1 MASIRTNLQA
11 GLISRQLSNINRRF
25 TTNLERLSTG
35 LRLNRPDDSPGQY
48 GVVINQNLQIQSL
61 NQGVL
66 NAQNAAGM
74 LQTAEEG
81 INTLIDVLNRAHDL
95 AVTAADATLTQA
107 QRQQAQDEVERLL
120 TASDGTAEIQQLLDN
135 VNYNGVKLLADSEKS
150 AAIQASAIGVVG
162 GGREATVSGGDKVE
176 LITIAGGSNSASF
189 FQATHASGGL
199 ASAASNFDA
208 ITNASNADLFS
219 TNGIG
224 VNNYK
229 SAMVMQLSNV
239 ADTINKGDV
248 LELSITNAS
257 GTTSDQVIV
266 ADMTEDARGV
276 TGADDVT
283 VFNADGHTVALDM
296 YTLLTATG
304 ITAATDTF
312 SIKRIPQTLIL
323 DSTGATSTSASS
335 RDFNPGTIATT
346 NNTDSEFREVL
357 HIGVALKASSDSG
370 AAALS
375 RVTVSFA
382 DTDPLAAA
390 QKIQTAIEEQL
401 GGEYR
406 KGGSL
411 HIDVTAVADV
421 YKIQDSDI
429 TGGGDTTN
437 SLQIASKAEITQ
449 DLWTSTKNV
458 IGTGAYNS
466 FNGAT
471 YMDQIGREYIDASKV
486 FFKFST
492 TTTAGVNQT
501 PELRVMSDS
510 LAGYTDSTYP
520 DRLFGNSLSI
530 STGEHGN
537 DKFMLTIDG
546 EEVEVD
552 LDGDSASSTNE
563 RISALVSAAEAK
575 TIEVANTSSAAR
587 QSVYRIG
594 LTDNNTT
601 AGAVWTASTNNVNFR
616 TTSATAG
623 SQYATGT
630 DYSIGDATSR
640 NYTGGYYSQDNL
652 RTMLTNAINSAT
664 NSAKDA
670 SVSYDH
676 STRTFTVTTGSR
688 SNLSALEIG
697 KSVASNITLD
707 NNAKATSIV
716 DSTPGTSGFVGA
728 LGLSEGASSTGSGSF
743 FEFRLG
749 GDGDTFSINFGT
761 FGVTNMGADQVDISN
776 ITLSTQSGA
785 ASAISI
791 IENALDSI
799 STTQTRIGAGIN
811 HMQRRVNVMESHR
824 EALRGAKARIE
835 EIDFTVETR
844 NLASL
849 QILLQS
855 STAALAQAN
864 IIPQTLLQLL
874 A

>member
-107 QRQQAQDEVERLL
+107 QRQQAQDEVESLL
-120 TASDGTAEIQQLLDN
+120 TASDGSAEIQQLLDN

-150 AAIQASAIGVVG
+150 AAIQNAAIGVVG
-162 GGREATVSGGDKVE
+162 GSREATAAGGDKVD
-176 LITIAGGSNSASF
+176 LLTLTG
-189 FQATHASGGL
+189 
-199 ASAASNFDA
+199 ASATQFFETTAASTALGGNNFDA
-208 ITNASNADLFS
+208 ITATDLTS
-219 TNGIG
+219 VGLATS
-224 VNNYK
+224 K
-229 SAMVMQLSNV
+229 SGLVINMSNV
-239 ADTINKGDV
+239 ADTVNKGDI
-248 LELSITNAS
+248 LELSVTNSS

-266 ADMTEDARGV
+266 ARVDQDAGNK
-276 TGADDVT
+276 GGLDNVT
-283 VFNADGHTVALDM
+283 VFNADGHTVALDL
-296 YTLLTATG
+296 YDLLNTTG
-304 ITAATDTF
+304 ISSATDTF

-323 DSTGATSTSASS
+323 DSTGATATSGSS
-335 RDFNPGTIATT
+335 RNFNPGTIATT

-357 HIGVALKASSDSG
+357 HIGVALKASNDAG

-390 QKIQTAIEEQL
+390 RKIQAAIEDQL

-421 YKIQDSDI
+421 YKIQDPDI
-429 TGGGDTTN
+429 TGGGDTNN
-437 SLQIASKAEITQ
+437 SLLVASKAELTE

-466 FNGAT
+466 FNGTT
-471 YMDQIGREYIDASKV
+471 YMDQVGREYADASKV

-501 PELRVMSDS
+501 PELRVMSDT

-530 STGEHGN
+530 ATGEHGN

-552 LDGDSASSTNE
+552 LDGDSSSSTNT
-563 RISALVSAAEAK
+563 RVQTLVTAAEAK
-575 TIEVANTSSAAR
+575 TIGQANTTAAANM
-587 QSVYRIG
+587 SVTAIG
-594 LTDNNTT
+594 IADNNTT
-601 AGAVWTASTNNVNFR
+601 AGVTY
-616 TTSATAG
+616 TAG
-623 SQYATGT
+623 SVNTNFKITNDVDAGLDYA
-630 DYSIGDATSR
+630 IGNSTSR

-652 RTMLTNAINSAT
+652 RTMLTNAINTAT
-664 NSAKDA
+664 TSAKDA

-676 STRTFTVTTGSR
+676 ATRTFTVTTGSR
-688 SNLSALEIG
+688 SNLSSLNIG
-697 KSVASNITLD
+697 KSIATNITLD
-707 NNAKATSIV
+707 NSSKATNIV

-749 GDGDTFSINFGT
+749 GDGDTYSINFGT

-785 ASAISI
+785 ASAISV
-791 IENALDSI
+791 IEQALDSI
-799 STTQTRIGAGIN
+799 STTQTKIGAGIN

>member
-107 QRQQAQDEVERLL
+107 QRQQAQDEVESLL
-120 TASDGTAEIQQLLDN
+120 TASDGSAEIQQLLDN

-150 AAIQASAIGVVG
+150 AAIQNAAIGVVG
-162 GGREATVSGGDKVE
+162 GTREATAAGGDKVD
-176 LITIAGGSNSASF
+176 LLTLTG
-189 FQATHASGGL
+189 
-199 ASAASNFDA
+199 ASATQFFETTAASTALGGNNFDA
-208 ITNASNADLFS
+208 ITATDLTS
-219 TNGIG
+219 VGLATS
-224 VNNYK
+224 K
-229 SAMVMQLSNV
+229 SGLVINMSNV
-239 ADTINKGDV
+239 ADTVNKGDI
-248 LELSITNAS
+248 LELSVTNSS

-266 ADMTEDARGV
+266 ARVDQDAGNK
-276 TGADDVT
+276 GGLDNVT
-283 VFNADGHTVALDM
+283 VFNADGHTVALDL
-296 YTLLTATG
+296 YDLLNTTG
-304 ITAATDTF
+304 ISSATDTF

-323 DSTGATSTSASS
+323 DSTGATSTSGSS
-335 RDFNPGTIATT
+335 RNFNPGTIATT

-357 HIGVALKASSDSG
+357 HIGVALKASNDAG

-390 QKIQTAIEEQL
+390 RKIQAAIEDQL

-421 YKIQDSDI
+421 YKIQDPDI
-429 TGGGDTTN
+429 TGGGDTNN
-437 SLQIASKAEITQ
+437 SLLVASKAELTE

-466 FNGAT
+466 FNGTT
-471 YMDQIGREYIDASKV
+471 YMDQVGREYADASKV

-501 PELRVMSDS
+501 PELRVMSDT

-552 LDGDSASSTNE
+552 LDGDSSSSTNT
-563 RISALVSAAEAK
+563 RVQTLVTAAEAK
-575 TIEVANTSSAAR
+575 TIGQANTTAAANM
-587 QSVYRIG
+587 SVTAIG
-594 LTDNNTT
+594 IADNNTT
-601 AGAVWTASTNNVNFR
+601 AGVTY
-616 TTSATAG
+616 TAG
-623 SQYATGT
+623 SVNTNFKITNDVDAGLDYA
-630 DYSIGDATSR
+630 IGNSTSR

-652 RTMLTNAINSAT
+652 RTMLTNAINTAT
-664 NSAKDA
+664 TSAKDA

-676 STRTFTVTTGSR
+676 ATRTFTVTTGSR
-688 SNLSALEIG
+688 SNLSSLNIG
-697 KSVASNITLD
+697 KSIATNITLD
-707 NNAKATSIV
+707 NSSKATNIV

-749 GDGDTFSINFGT
+749 GDGDTYSINFGT

-785 ASAISI
+785 ASAISV
-791 IENALDSI
+791 IEQALDSI
-799 STTQTRIGAGIN
+799 STTQTKIGAGIN

>member
-107 QRQQAQDEVERLL
+107 QRAQAQDEVERLL
-120 TASDGTAEIQQLLDN
+120 TATDGTAEIQQLLDN

-150 AAIQASAIGVVG
+150 AAIQAAGIGAVG
-162 GGREATVSGGDKVE
+162 GAREAT
-176 LITIAGGSNSASF
+176 TMGGSKTDVQSAMDGNASSLNF
-189 FQATHASGGL
+189 ATTGAALASGSG
-199 ASAASNFDA
+199 NFDT
-208 ITNASNADLFS
+208 ITAAWGASSDLDDIGLT
-219 TNGIG
+219 TN
-224 VNNYK
+224 K
-229 SAMVMQLSNV
+229 SGMVINMSEM
-239 ADTINKGDV
+239 AATIHKGDV
-248 LELSITNAS
+248 LELTVTSAS

-266 ADMTEDARGV
+266 AGVVEDAAGT
-276 TGADDVT
+276 TGRDDVT
-283 VFNADGHTVALDM
+283 VFNADGHTVALDLHD
-296 YTLLTATG
+296 LLTSTG
-304 ITAATDTF
+304 ITASTDTF
-312 SIKRIPQTLIL
+312 SIKRVAQTLVL
-323 DSTGATSTSASS
+323 DSTGATSTSSSS

-346 NNTDSEFREVL
+346 SNNNSEFREVM

-375 RVTVSFA
+375 RVNVSFA
-382 DTDPLAAA
+382 ETDPLKAA
-390 QKIQTAIEEQL
+390 QKIQAAIEDQL

-406 KGGSL
+406 VGGSL
-411 HIDVTAVADV
+411 HVDVTAVADV
-421 YKIQDSDI
+421 YKLESINA
-429 TGGGDTTN
+429 TAGGDAAT
-437 SLQIASKAEITQ
+437 SIQIASKAEITQ

-458 IGTGAYNS
+458 IGNGSYVS
-466 FNGAT
+466 FNGTT
-471 YMDQIGREYIDASKV
+471 YMDQVGREYVDISKV
-486 FFKFST
+486 YFKFST

-501 PELRVMSDS
+501 PELRVMSDE

-530 STGEHGN
+530 ATGEHGN

-552 LDGDSASSTNE
+552 LDGDFASSTNS
-563 RISALVSAAEAK
+563 RIDALVSAAEAK
-575 TIEVANTSSAAR
+575 TIGATGTAAAAN
-587 QSVYRIG
+587 QSVFRIG
-594 LTDNNTT
+594 LGDANTT
-601 AGAVWTASTNNVNFR
+601 GGVSTG
-616 TTSATAG
+616 SATYVTSGTAKVG
-623 SQYATGT
+623 ANYA
-630 DYSIGDATSR
+630 IGNVDSR

-652 RTMLTNAINSAT
+652 RTMLTDAINKAT
-664 NSAKDA
+664 TSAKDA
-670 SVSYDH
+670 SVNYDH
-676 STRTFTVTTGSR
+676 STRTFTITTGSR
-688 SNLSALEIG
+688 SNLSSLKIG
-697 KSVASNITLD
+697 KSIATNIKLD
-707 NNAKATSIV
+707 NSASATNIV
-716 DSTPGTSGFVGA
+716 DSTPGTAGFVGA
-728 LGLSEGASSTGSGSF
+728 LGLSEGANSTGSGSF

-749 GDGDTFSINFGT
+749 GDGDTYSINFGT
-761 FGVTNMGADQVDISN
+761 FGITNMGADQIDISN

-785 ASAISI
+785 ASAISV
-791 IENALDSI
+791 IETALDSI

>member
-120 TASDGTAEIQQLLDN
+120 TASDGSAEIQQLLDN

-150 AAIQASAIGVVG
+150 AAIQAAAIGVVG
-162 GGREATVSGGDKVE
+162 GEREATLSGGDKVD
-176 LITIAGGSNSASF
+176 LITTVGTNTNSSF
-189 FQATHASGGL
+189 FATVSHVSGVL
-199 ASAASNFDA
+199 STQASNFDA
-208 ITNASNADLFS
+208 ISASDLQS
-219 TNGIG
+219 VGLHTS
-224 VNNYK
+224 K
-229 SAMVMQLSNV
+229 SGMVMQLSNV
-239 ADTINKGDV
+239 AQTINKGDV
-248 LELSITNAS
+248 LELSITNSS

-266 ADMTEDARGV
+266 SSVIEDATGN

-283 VFNADGHTVALDM
+283 VFNADGHTVALDL
-296 YTLLTATG
+296 YDLLVSTG
-304 ITAATDTF
+304 ITSATDTF

-323 DSTGATSTSASS
+323 DSTGATATSASS

-346 NNTDSEFREVL
+346 NNNSSEFREVL
-357 HIGVALKASSDSG
+357 HIGVALKASSDAGS
-370 AAALS
+370 AALN
-375 RVTVSFA
+375 RVSVSFA
-382 DTDPLAAA
+382 DTDPLSAA
-390 QKIQTAIEEQL
+390 QKIETAIEEQL

-406 KGGSL
+406 DGGSL

-429 TGGGDTTN
+429 TSGADTAN
-437 SLQIASKAEITQ
+437 RILVGSKAEITQ

-458 IGTGAYNS
+458 IGSGSYTS
-466 FNGAT
+466 FAGAT
-471 YMDQIGREYIDASKV
+471 YMDQVGREFIDTSKI

-501 PELRVMSDS
+501 PELRVMSDE

-530 STGEHGN
+530 ATGEHGN

-552 LDGDSASSTNE
+552 LDGDFASSTNS
-563 RISALVSAAEAK
+563 RIDALVTASEAK
-575 TIEVANTSSAAR
+575 TVNTSDTSSAAN
-587 QSVYRIG
+587 QTTFRIG
-594 LTDNNTT
+594 ISDANTV
-601 AGAVWTASTNNVNFR
+601 AGVAYAGGTVQTNFAVGSDIA
-616 TTSATAG
+616 AG
-623 SQYATGT
+623 S
-630 DYSIGDATSR
+630 DYSIGNATSR

-652 RTMLTNAINSAT
+652 RTMLTDAINKAT
-664 NSAKDA
+664 TSAKDA

-676 STRTFTVTTGSR
+676 STRTFTMTTGSR
-688 SNLSALEIG
+688 SNLSSLEIG
-697 KSVASNITLD
+697 KSIATNITLD
-707 NNAKATSIV
+707 NSAKATSIV
-716 DSTPGTSGFVGA
+716 DTTPGTSGFVGA
-728 LGLSEGASSTGSGSF
+728 LGLSQGASSTGSGSF

-785 ASAISI
+785 ASAISV
-791 IENALDSI
+791 IEQALDSI

>member
-107 QRQQAQDEVERLL
+107 QRQQAQDEVESLL
-120 TASDGTAEIQQLLDN
+120 TASDGSAEIQQLLDN

-150 AAIQASAIGVVG
+150 AAIQNAAIGVVG
-162 GGREATVSGGDKVE
+162 GTREATAAGGDKVD
-176 LITIAGGSNSASF
+176 LLTLTG
-189 FQATHASGGL
+189 
-199 ASAASNFDA
+199 ASATQFFETTAASTALGGNNFDA
-208 ITNASNADLFS
+208 ITATDLTS
-219 TNGIG
+219 VGLATS
-224 VNNYK
+224 K
-229 SAMVMQLSNV
+229 SGLVINMSNV
-239 ADTINKGDV
+239 ADTVNKGDI
-248 LELSITNAS
+248 LELSVTNSS

-266 ADMTEDARGV
+266 ARVDQDAGNK
-276 TGADDVT
+276 GGLDNVT
-283 VFNADGHTVALDM
+283 VFNADGHTVALDL
-296 YTLLTATG
+296 YDLLNTTG
-304 ITAATDTF
+304 ISSATDTF

-323 DSTGATSTSASS
+323 DSTGATSTSGSS
-335 RDFNPGTIATT
+335 RNFNPGTIATT

-357 HIGVALKASSDSG
+357 HIGVALKASNDAG

-390 QKIQTAIEEQL
+390 RKIQAAIEDQL

-421 YKIQDSDI
+421 YKIQDPDI
-429 TGGGDTTN
+429 TGGGDTNN
-437 SLQIASKAEITQ
+437 SLLVASKAELTE

-466 FNGAT
+466 FNGTT
-471 YMDQIGREYIDASKV
+471 YMDQVGREYADASKV

-501 PELRVMSDS
+501 PELRVMSDT

-530 STGEHGN
+530 ATGEHGN

-552 LDGDSASSTNE
+552 LDGDSSSSTNT
-563 RISALVSAAEAK
+563 RVQTLVTAAEAK
-575 TIEVANTSSAAR
+575 TIGQANTTAAANM
-587 QSVYRIG
+587 SVTAIG
-594 LTDNNTT
+594 IADNNTT
-601 AGAVWTASTNNVNFR
+601 AGVTY
-616 TTSATAG
+616 TAG
-623 SQYATGT
+623 SVNTNFKITNDVDAGLDYA
-630 DYSIGDATSR
+630 IGNSTSR

-652 RTMLTNAINSAT
+652 RTMLTNAINTAT
-664 NSAKDA
+664 TSAKDA

-676 STRTFTVTTGSR
+676 ATRTFTVTTGSR
-688 SNLSALEIG
+688 SNLSSLNIG
-697 KSVASNITLD
+697 KSIATNITLD
-707 NNAKATSIV
+707 NSSKATNIV

-749 GDGDTFSINFGT
+749 GDGDTYSINFGT

-785 ASAISI
+785 ASAISV
-791 IENALDSI
+791 IEQALDSI
-799 STTQTRIGAGIN
+799 STTQTKIGAGIN

>member
-120 TASDGTAEIQQLLDN
+120 TATDGTAEIQQLLDN

-150 AAIQASAIGVVG
+150 AAIQASSVGAVG
-162 GGREATVSGGDKVE
+162 GKRDLSTVMGGDKVD
-176 LITIAGGSNSASF
+176 LVTMDGNTSTASLFLTAATGVLGTTAGY
-189 FQATHASGGL
+189 
-199 ASAASNFDA
+199 FDA
-208 ITNASNADLFS
+208 IAAADLTS
-219 TNGIG
+219 VGLVTS
-224 VNNYK
+224 K
-229 SAMVMQLSNV
+229 SGMVMNLSNV
-239 ADTINKGDV
+239 VDTINKGDV
-248 LELSITNAS
+248 LELSITNSS

-266 ADMTEDARGV
+266 ASVTEDAAGT
-276 TGADDVT
+276 TGRDDVT
-283 VFNADGHTVALDM
+283 VFNADGHTVALDL
-296 YTLLTATG
+296 YDLLTATG
-304 ITAATDTF
+304 ISASTDTF

-323 DSTGATSTSASS
+323 DSTGATATSASS
-335 RDFNPGTIATT
+335 RNFNPGTIATT
-346 NNTDSEFREVL
+346 NNTDGEFREVM
-357 HIGVALKASSDSG
+357 HVGVALKATGDTGS
-370 AAALS
+370 AALS
-375 RVTVSFA
+375 RVTVSFSE
-382 DTDPLAAA
+382 TDPLAAA

-421 YKIQDSDI
+421 YKISGVGI

-437 SLQIASKAEITQ
+437 SILVGTKAEITQ

-466 FNGAT
+466 FNGTT
-471 YMDQIGREYIDASKV
+471 YMDQSGREYVDASKV

-492 TTTAGVNQT
+492 TTTAGVSQT
-501 PELRVMSDS
+501 PELRVMSDT
-510 LAGYTDSTYP
+510 LAGYTNSTYP
-520 DRLFGNSLSI
+520 DRLFGNSLTI
-530 STGEHGN
+530 ATGEHGN

-552 LDGDSASSTNE
+552 LDGDFSSSTNE
-563 RISALVSAAEAK
+563 RISSLVTAAEAQ
-575 TIEVANTSSAAR
+575 TIAKNNTTSALNL
-587 QSVYRIG
+587 STFRIG
-594 LTDNNTT
+594 IADANTT
-601 AGAVWTASTNNVNFR
+601 AGITAAASNFSISGAVGA
-616 TTSATAG
+616 
-623 SQYATGT
+623 GT
-630 DYSIGDATSR
+630 DYSIGNSTSR
-640 NYTGGYYSQDNL
+640 DYTGGYYSQDNL
-652 RTMLTNAINSAT
+652 RTMLTSAINTAT
-664 NSAKDA
+664 TSAKDA

-676 STRTFTVTTGSR
+676 STRTFTITTGSR
-688 SNLSALEIG
+688 SNLSSLKIG
-697 KSVASNITLD
+697 KSIASNITLGD
-707 NNAKATSIV
+707 GTTKATSLV

-728 LGLSEGASSTGSGSF
+728 LGLSEGASSMGSGSF

-749 GDGDTFSINFGT
+749 GDGDTFAINFGT
-761 FGVTNMGADQVDISN
+761 FGVTNMGHDQIDVSN

-785 ASAISI
+785 ASAISV
-791 IENALDSI
+791 IEQALDSI

>member
-107 QRQQAQDEVERLL
+107 QRQQAQDEVESLL
-120 TASDGTAEIQQLLDN
+120 TASDGSAEIQQLLDN

-150 AAIQASAIGVVG
+150 AAIQNAAIGVVG
-162 GGREATVSGGDKVE
+162 GTREATAAGGDKVD
-176 LITIAGGSNSASF
+176 LLTLTG
-189 FQATHASGGL
+189 
-199 ASAASNFDA
+199 ASATQFFETTAASTALGGNNFDA
-208 ITNASNADLFS
+208 ITATDLTS
-219 TNGIG
+219 VGLATS
-224 VNNYK
+224 K
-229 SAMVMQLSNV
+229 SGLVINMSNV
-239 ADTINKGDV
+239 ADTVNKGDI
-248 LELSITNAS
+248 LELSVTNSS

-266 ADMTEDARGV
+266 ARVDQDAGLK
-276 TGADDVT
+276 TGLDNVT
-283 VFNADGHTVALDM
+283 VFNADGHTVALDL
-296 YTLLTATG
+296 YDLLNTTG
-304 ITAATDTF
+304 ISSATDTF

-323 DSTGATSTSASS
+323 DSTGATATSGSS
-335 RDFNPGTIATT
+335 RNFNPGTIATT

-357 HIGVALKASSDSG
+357 HIGVALKASNDAG

-390 QKIQTAIEEQL
+390 RKIQAAIEDQL

-421 YKIQDSDI
+421 YKIQDPDI
-429 TGGGDTTN
+429 TGGGDTNN
-437 SLQIASKAEITQ
+437 SLLVASKAELTE

-466 FNGAT
+466 FNGTT
-471 YMDQIGREYIDASKV
+471 YMDRVGREYADASKV

-501 PELRVMSDS
+501 PELRVMSDT

-530 STGEHGN
+530 ATGEHGN

-552 LDGDSASSTNE
+552 LDGDSSSSTNT
-563 RISALVSAAEAK
+563 RVQTLVTAAEAK
-575 TIEVANTSSAAR
+575 TIGQANTTAAANM
-587 QSVYRIG
+587 SVTAIG
-594 LTDNNTT
+594 IADNNTT
-601 AGAVWTASTNNVNFR
+601 AGVTY
-616 TTSATAG
+616 TAG
-623 SQYATGT
+623 SVNTNFKITNDVDAGLDYA
-630 DYSIGDATSR
+630 IGNSTSR

-652 RTMLTNAINSAT
+652 RTMLTNAINTAT
-664 NSAKDA
+664 TSAKDA

-676 STRTFTVTTGSR
+676 ATRTFTVTTGSR
-688 SNLSALEIG
+688 SNLSSLNIG
-697 KSVASNITLD
+697 KSIATNITLD
-707 NNAKATSIV
+707 NASKATNIV

-749 GDGDTFSINFGT
+749 GDGDTYSINFGT

-785 ASAISI
+785 ASAISV
-791 IENALDSI
+791 IEQALDSI
-799 STTQTRIGAGIN
+799 STTQTKIGAGIN

>member
-120 TASDGTAEIQQLLDN
+120 TATDGTAEIQQLLDN

-150 AAIQASAIGVVG
+150 AAIQASSVGAVG
-162 GGREATVSGGDKVE
+162 GKRDLSTVMGGDKVD
-176 LITIAGGSNSASF
+176 LVTMDGNTSTASLFLTAATGVLGTTAGY
-189 FQATHASGGL
+189 
-199 ASAASNFDA
+199 FDA
-208 ITNASNADLFS
+208 IAAADLTS
-219 TNGIG
+219 VGLVTS
-224 VNNYK
+224 K
-229 SAMVMQLSNV
+229 SGMVMNLSNV
-239 ADTINKGDV
+239 VDTINKGDV
-248 LELSITNAS
+248 LELSITNSS

-266 ADMTEDARGV
+266 ASVTEDAAGT
-276 TGADDVT
+276 TGRDDVT
-283 VFNADGHTVALDM
+283 VFNADGHTVALDL
-296 YTLLTATG
+296 YDLLTATG
-304 ITAATDTF
+304 ISAATDTF

-323 DSTGATSTSASS
+323 DSTGATATSASS
-335 RDFNPGTIATT
+335 RNFNPGTIATT
-346 NNTDSEFREVL
+346 NNTDGEFREVM
-357 HIGVALKASSDSG
+357 HVGVALKATGDTGS
-370 AAALS
+370 AALS
-375 RVTVSFA
+375 RVTVSFSE
-382 DTDPLAAA
+382 TDPLAAA

-421 YKIQDSDI
+421 YKISGVGI

-437 SLQIASKAEITQ
+437 STLIGSKAEITQ

-466 FNGAT
+466 FNGTT
-471 YMDQIGREYIDASKV
+471 YMDQSGREYVDASKV

-501 PELRVMSDS
+501 PELRVMSDT
-510 LAGYTDSTYP
+510 LAGYTNSTYP
-520 DRLFGNSLSI
+520 DRLFGNSLTI
-530 STGEHGN
+530 ATGEHGN

-552 LDGDSASSTNE
+552 LDADFSSSTNE
-563 RISALVSAAEAK
+563 RISSLVTAAEAQ
-575 TIEVANTSSAAR
+575 TIAKNNTTSALNL
-587 QSVYRIG
+587 STFRIG
-594 LTDNNTT
+594 IADANTT
-601 AGAVWTASTNNVNFR
+601 AGITSGASNFAVSGAV
-616 TTSATAG
+616 AA
-623 SQYATGT
+623 GT
-630 DYSIGDATSR
+630 DYSIGNSTSR
-640 NYTGGYYSQDNL
+640 DYTGGYYSQDNL
-652 RTMLTNAINSAT
+652 RTMLTDAINTAT
-664 NSAKDA
+664 KSAKDA

-676 STRTFTVTTGSR
+676 STRTFTITTGSR
-688 SNLSALEIG
+688 SNLSSLKIG
-697 KSVASNITLD
+697 KSIATNITLGD
-707 NNAKATSIV
+707 GTTKATSLI

-728 LGLSEGASSTGSGSF
+728 LGLSEGSSSTGSGSF

-749 GDGDTFSINFGT
+749 GDGDTFAINFGT
-761 FGVTNMGADQVDISN
+761 FGVTNMGHDQIDVSN

-785 ASAISI
+785 ASAISV
-791 IENALDSI
+791 IEQALDSI

>member
-120 TASDGTAEIQQLLDN
+120 TANDGSAEIQQLLDN
-135 VNYNGVKLLADSEKS
+135 VNYNGVKLLADSETS
-150 AAIQASAIGVVG
+150 AAIQGSGLGAAG
-162 GGREATVSGGDKVE
+162 GKRDTTLLGGDKVA
-176 LITIAGGSNSASF
+176 LATIDGNATSGSLFHYSD
-189 FQATHASGGL
+189 SGVFSTT
-199 ASAASNFDA
+199 AKYFDA
-208 ITNASNADLFS
+208 ITATNAPDLFS
-219 TNGIG
+219 VGLATSKSGMIINMSTIG
-224 VNNYK
+224 DN
-229 SAMVMQLSNV
+229 
-239 ADTINKGDV
+239 INKGDV
-248 LELSITNAS
+248 IELSLTGSA
-257 GTTSDQVIV
+257 GLTTSDQVIV
-266 ADMTEDARGV
+266 AGV
-276 TGADDVT
+276 QENVFSNTTIAGGFDVT
-283 VFNADGHTVALDM
+283 VVNSEGHTVALDM
-296 YTLLTATG
+296 YDLLTAGG
-304 ITAATDTF
+304 ISSATDTLT
-312 SIKRIPQTLIL
+312 INRIPQTLIL
-323 DSTGATSTSASS
+323 DSTGANATSSS
-335 RDFNPGTIATT
+335 YRNFDPGTIATT
-346 NNTDSEFREVL
+346 SNTDSEFREVM
-357 HIGVALKASSDSG
+357 HVGVALKASGDSTT
-370 AAALS
+370 ANLS

-382 DTDPLAAA
+382 EVNPLVAA
-390 QKIQTAIEEQL
+390 QKIESAIEDQL

-406 KGGSL
+406 QGGAL
-411 HIDVTAVADV
+411 HIDVTAVADI
-421 YKIQDSDI
+421 YKIQRVDGSGA
-429 TGGGDTTN
+429 TGGSGTGSTLIG
-437 SLQIASKAEITQ
+437 SQGEITQ
-449 DLWTSTKNV
+449 DLWTSTQNI
-458 IGTGAYNS
+458 IGTGQYGS
-466 FNGAT
+466 WNGTT
-471 YMDQIGREYIDASKV
+471 YMDQIGREYADASKV
-486 FFKFST
+486 FFKLST
-492 TTTAGVNQT
+492 TATAGVNLT
-501 PELRVMSDS
+501 PELRVMSDE
-510 LAGYTDSTYP
+510 LAGYTATTYP

-552 LDGDSASSTNE
+552 MDGDFSTSTNS
-563 RISALVSAAEAK
+563 RIDALVTAAEGH
-575 TIEVANTSSAAR
+575 TINT
-587 QSVYRIG
+587 
-594 LTDNNTT
+594 TNTT
-601 AGAVWTASTNNVNFR
+601 AALNQTAFRIGISDANSGVGTVDAATNFQITGDVE
-616 TTSATAG
+616 SG
-623 SQYATGT
+623 LDYA
-630 DYSIGDATSR
+630 IGNSTSR
-640 NYTGGYYSQDNL
+640 DYTGGYYSQDNL
-652 RTMLTNAINSAT
+652 RTMLTDAINKAT
-664 NSAKDA
+664 TSAKDA

-676 STRTFTVTTGSR
+676 ATRTFTMTTGSR
-688 SNLSALEIG
+688 SNLSSLQVG
-697 KSVASNITLD
+697 KSIATNITLGD
-707 NNAKATSIV
+707 GTTKATSLV
-716 DSTPGTSGFVGA
+716 DSTPGTSGFVGGI
-728 LGLSEGASSTGSGSF
+728 GLSEGVSSTGSGSF

-761 FGVTNMGADQVDISN
+761 FGVTNMGADAVDISN

-785 ASAISI
+785 ASAITV
-791 IENALDSI
+791 IEQALDSI

>member
-107 QRQQAQDEVERLL
+107 QRQQAQDEVESLL
-120 TASDGTAEIQQLLDN
+120 TASDGSAEIQQLLDN

-150 AAIQASAIGVVG
+150 AAIQNAAIGVVG
-162 GGREATVSGGDKVE
+162 GTREATAAGGDKVDLLTLTGNTASTFFE
-176 LITIAGGSNSASF
+176 TTAAATALGGN
-189 FQATHASGGL
+189 
-199 ASAASNFDA
+199 NFDA
-208 ITNASNADLFS
+208 ITATDLTS
-219 TNGIG
+219 VGLATS
-224 VNNYK
+224 K
-229 SAMVMQLSNV
+229 SGLVINMSNV
-239 ADTINKGDV
+239 ADTVNKGDI
-248 LELSITNAS
+248 LELSVTNSS

-266 ADMTEDARGV
+266 ARVDQDAGLK
-276 TGADDVT
+276 TGLDNVT
-283 VFNADGHTVALDM
+283 VFNADGHTVALDL
-296 YTLLTATG
+296 YDLLNTTG
-304 ITAATDTF
+304 ISSATDTF

-323 DSTGATSTSASS
+323 DSTGATATSGSS
-335 RDFNPGTIATT
+335 RNFNPGTIATT

-357 HIGVALKASSDSG
+357 HIGVALKASNDAG

-390 QKIQTAIEEQL
+390 RKIQAAIEDQL

-421 YKIQDSDI
+421 YKIQDPDI

-437 SLQIASKAEITQ
+437 SLLVASKAELTE

-466 FNGAT
+466 FNGTT
-471 YMDQIGREYIDASKV
+471 YMDQVGREYADASKV

-501 PELRVMSDS
+501 PELRVMSDT

-530 STGEHGN
+530 ATGEHGN

-552 LDGDSASSTNE
+552 LDGDSSSSTNT
-563 RISALVSAAEAK
+563 RIETLVTAAEAK
-575 TIEVANTSSAAR
+575 TIGQANTTAAANM
-587 QSVYRIG
+587 SVTAIG
-594 LTDNNTT
+594 IADNNTT
-601 AGAVWTASTNNVNFR
+601 AGVTYTSGSANTNFKITNDVD
-616 TTSATAG
+616 AG
-623 SQYATGT
+623 LDYA
-630 DYSIGDATSR
+630 IGNSTSR

-652 RTMLTNAINSAT
+652 RTMLTNAINTAT
-664 NSAKDA
+664 TSAKDA

-676 STRTFTVTTGSR
+676 ATRTFTVTTGSR
-688 SNLSALEIG
+688 SNLSSLNIG
-697 KSVASNITLD
+697 KSIATNITLD
-707 NNAKATSIV
+707 NSSKATNIV

-749 GDGDTFSINFGT
+749 GDGDTYSINFGT

-785 ASAISI
+785 ASAISV
-791 IENALDSI
+791 IEQALDSI
-799 STTQTRIGAGIN
+799 STTQTKIGAGIN

>member
-120 TASDGTAEIQQLLDN
+120 TASDGSAEIQQLLDN

-150 AAIQASAIGVVG
+150 AAIQGSGLGAAG
-162 GGREATVSGGDKVE
+162 GKRDTTLLGGDKVT
-176 LITIAGGSNSASF
+176 LTTIDGNATAASLFHYNAGGVFN
-189 FQATHASGGL
+189 ASGGTF
-199 ASAASNFDA
+199 ASYFDA
-208 ITNASNADLFS
+208 VSATNAPDLFS
-219 TNGIG
+219 VGLATS
-224 VNNYK
+224 K
-229 SAMVMQLSNV
+229 SGMVINMSTVGDN
-239 ADTINKGDV
+239 INKGDI
-248 LELSITNAS
+248 LELSLTGSA
-257 GTTSDQVIV
+257 GLTTSDQVIV
-266 ADMTEDARGV
+266 AGV
-276 TGADDVT
+276 QENRWSGASISGGFDVT
-283 VFNADGHTVALDM
+283 VVNADGHTVALDM
-296 YTLLTATG
+296 YDLLTSTG
-304 ITAATDTF
+304 MSTATDTF
-312 SIKRIPQTLIL
+312 SISRIPQTLVL
-323 DSTGATSTSASS
+323 DSTGANATSASY
-335 RDFNPGTIATT
+335 RNFDPGTIATT
-346 NNTDSEFREVL
+346 NNTDSEFREVM
-357 HIGVALKASSDSG
+357 HVGVAMKASGDSSS
-370 AAALS
+370 ANLS
-375 RVTVSFA
+375 RVTISFA
-382 DTDPLAAA
+382 EVNPLVAA
-390 QKIQTAIEEQL
+390 QKIESAIEDQL

-406 KGGSL
+406 QGGSL
-411 HIDVTAVADV
+411 HIDVSAVADV
-421 YKIQDSDI
+421 YKIQRVDGSGA
-429 TGGGDTTN
+429 TGGSGTGST
-437 SLQIASKAEITQ
+437 LIGAQAEVTQ
-449 DLWTSTKNV
+449 DLWTSTQNI
-458 IGTGAYNS
+458 IGTGSYS
-466 FNGAT
+466 SWNGTT
-471 YMDQIGREYIDASKV
+471 YMDQIGREYADASKV
-486 FFKFST
+486 YFKLTST
-492 TTTAGVNQT
+492 STAGVNLT
-501 PELRVMSDS
+501 PELRVMSDE
-510 LAGYTDSTYP
+510 LAGYTATTYP

-552 LDGDSASSTNE
+552 MDADFSSSTNS
-563 RISALVSAAEAK
+563 RISTLVSQAEK
-575 TIEVANTSSAAR
+575 HTINT
-587 QSVYRIG
+587 
-594 LTDNNTT
+594 TNTT
-601 AGAVWTASTNNVNFR
+601 AALNQTAFRIGISDANSAVGAVDAATNFQITGDVE
-616 TTSATAG
+616 SG
-623 SQYATGT
+623 LDYA
-630 DYSIGDATSR
+630 IGNSTSR
-640 NYTGGYYSQDNL
+640 DYTGGYYSQDNL
-652 RTMLTNAINSAT
+652 RTMLTDAINKAT
-664 NSAKDA
+664 TSAKDA

-676 STRTFTVTTGSR
+676 ATRTFTMTTGSR
-688 SNLSALEIG
+688 SNLSSLEIG
-697 KSVASNITLD
+697 KGIASNITLGD
-707 NNAKATSIV
+707 GTTKATSLI

-728 LGLSEGASSTGSGSF
+728 LGLSEAVSSTGSGSF

-749 GDGDTFSINFGT
+749 GAGDTFSINFGT
-761 FGVTNMGADQVDISN
+761 FGVTNMGADAIDISN

-785 ASAISI
+785 ASAISV
-791 IENALDSI
+791 IEQALDSI

>member
-120 TASDGTAEIQQLLDN
+120 TASDGSAEIQQLLDN

-150 AAIQASAIGVVG
+150 AAIQGSAVGAVG
-162 GGREATVSGGDKVE
+162 GKRESSAMGGDKVD
-176 LITIAGGSNSASF
+176 LVTITGATTGASLFRAHGNGILTTGG
-189 FQATHASGGL
+189 TL
-199 ASAASNFDA
+199 ASNFDA
-208 ITNASNADLFS
+208 VATASGSDLVS
-219 TNGIG
+219 VG
-224 VNNYK
+224 VVTSK
-229 SAMVMQLSNV
+229 SAMIINIS
-239 ADTINKGDV
+239 AAGDTINKGDI
-248 LELSITNAS
+248 LELSITNSS

-266 ADMTEDARGV
+266 AAIDENDNGV
-276 TGADDVT
+276 NNADDVT
-283 VFNADGHTVALDM
+283 VFNAQGHTVALKM
-296 YTLLTATG
+296 YDLLTSTG
-304 ITAATDTF
+304 ITSATDTF

-323 DSTGATSTSASS
+323 DSTGATATTATS
-335 RDFNPGTIATT
+335 RNFNPGTIATT
-346 NNTDSEFREVL
+346 NNTDSEFREVM

-370 AAALS
+370 AADLS
-375 RVTVSFA
+375 RVTISFA
-382 DTDPLAAA
+382 ETDALKAASNIEA
-390 QKIQTAIEEQL
+390 AIEEQL

-406 KGGSL
+406 KGGAL

-421 YKIQDSDI
+421 YKIQNAAI
-429 TGGGDTTN
+429 TSGTDTSN
-437 SLQIASKAEITQ
+437 GLLVGSKAEITQ
-449 DLWTSTKNV
+449 DLWTSTKNI
-458 IGTGAYNS
+458 IGTGS
-466 FNGAT
+466 FTDFSGTT
-471 YMDQIGREYIDASKV
+471 YMDQVGREFIDASKV
-486 FFKFST
+486 YFKFST

-501 PELRVMSDS
+501 PELRVMSDE
-510 LAGYTDSTYP
+510 LAGYTNSTYP
-520 DRLFGNSLSI
+520 DRLFGNSLTI
-530 STGEHGN
+530 ATGEHGN

-552 LDGDSASSTNE
+552 LDGDFATSTNQ
-563 RISALVSAAEAK
+563 RISTLVDASEAK
-575 TIEVANTSSAAR
+575 TIGQTDTASAKAA
-587 QSVYRIG
+587 SVFRIG
-594 LTDNNTT
+594 ISDATT
-601 AGAVWTASTNNVNFR
+601 AAGVVHNGTNFQVSNDVE
-616 TTSATAG
+616 SG
-623 SQYATGT
+623 LDYA
-630 DYSIGDATSR
+630 IGNSTSR
-640 NYTGGYYSQDNL
+640 DYTGGYYSQDNL
-652 RTMLTNAINSAT
+652 RTMLTDAINKATSSA
-664 NSAKDA
+664 ADA

-676 STRTFTVTTGSR
+676 STRTFTLTTGSR
-688 SNLSALEIG
+688 SNLSSLNVG
-697 KSVASNITLD
+697 KSSAANITLGD
-707 NNAKATSIV
+707 GTTTATSLV
-716 DSTPGTSGFVGA
+716 DTTPGTSGFVGA
-728 LGLSEGASSTGSGSF
+728 LGLSQNASSTGSGSF

-749 GDGDTFSINFGT
+749 GDGDTFAINFGT
-761 FGVTNMGADQVDISN
+761 FGVTNMGADQIDISN

-785 ASAISI
+785 ASAISV
-791 IENALDSI
+791 IEQALDSI
-799 STTQTRIGAGIN
+799 STTQTRIGAGVN

>member
-1 MASIRTNLQA
+1 
-11 GLISRQLSNINRRF
+11 
-25 TTNLERLSTG
+25 
-35 LRLNRPDDSPGQY
+35 
-48 GVVINQNLQIQSL
+48 
-61 NQGVL
+61 
-66 NAQNAAGM
+66 
-74 LQTAEEG
+74 
-81 INTLIDVLNRAHDL
+81 
-95 AVTAADATLTQA
+95 
-107 QRQQAQDEVERLL
+107 
-120 TASDGTAEIQQLLDN
+120 
-135 VNYNGVKLLADSEKS
+135 
-150 AAIQASAIGVVG
+150 
-162 GGREATVSGGDKVE
+162 
-176 LITIAGGSNSASF
+176 
-189 FQATHASGGL
+189 
-199 ASAASNFDA
+199 
-208 ITNASNADLFS
+208 
-219 TNGIG
+219 
-224 VNNYK
+224 
-229 SAMVMQLSNV
+229 
-239 ADTINKGDV
+239 
-248 LELSITNAS
+248 
-257 GTTSDQVIV
+257 
-266 ADMTEDARGV
+266 
-276 TGADDVT
+276 
-283 VFNADGHTVALDM
+283 
-296 YTLLTATG
+296 
-304 ITAATDTF
+304 
-312 SIKRIPQTLIL
+312 
-323 DSTGATSTSASS
+323 
-335 RDFNPGTIATT
+335 
-346 NNTDSEFREVL
+346 
-357 HIGVALKASSDSG
+357 
-370 AAALS
+370 
-375 RVTVSFA
+375 
-382 DTDPLAAA
+382 
-390 QKIQTAIEEQL
+390 
-401 GGEYR
+401 
-406 KGGSL
+406 
-411 HIDVTAVADV
+411 
-421 YKIQDSDI
+421 
-429 TGGGDTTN
+429 
-437 SLQIASKAEITQ
+437 
-449 DLWTSTKNV
+449 
-458 IGTGAYNS
+458 
-466 FNGAT
+466 
-471 YMDQIGREYIDASKV
+471 
-486 FFKFST
+486 
-492 TTTAGVNQT
+492 
-501 PELRVMSDS
+501 
-510 LAGYTDSTYP
+510 
-520 DRLFGNSLSI
+520 
-530 STGEHGN
+530 
-537 DKFMLTIDG
+537 
-546 EEVEVD
+546 
-552 LDGDSASSTNE
+552 
-563 RISALVSAAEAK
+563 LVSAAEAK

-616 TTSATAG
+616 TTSATSG

-676 STRTFTVTTGSR
+676 STRTFTMTTGSR

-697 KSVASNITLD
+697 KSVATNITLD

-785 ASAISI
+785 ASAISV

>member
-120 TASDGTAEIQQLLDN
+120 TASDGSAEIQQLLDN

-150 AAIQASAIGVVG
+150 AAIQASALGVVG
-162 GGREATVSGGDKVE
+162 GARDATLLGGDKVS
-176 LITIAGGSNSASF
+176 LATITGGSTSGGGVMANYATATGAGGII
-189 FQATHASGGL
+189 G
-199 ASAASNFDA
+199 
-208 ITNASNADLFS
+208 SNADYFDAVTGADLVS
-219 TNGIG
+219 LGMASS
-224 VNNYK
+224 K
-229 SAMVMQLSNV
+229 SAM
-239 ADTINKGDV
+239 TINMSSIGNTIQKGDV
-248 LELSITNAS
+248 LELSLTGAA
-257 GTTSDQVIV
+257 GLVTADQVIV
-266 ADMTEDARGV
+266 ANINEGV
-276 TGADDVT
+276 FSGVSLANGADVT
-283 VFNADGHTVALDM
+283 VFNADGHTVSLDL
-296 YTLLTATG
+296 YDTLVTNGT
-304 ITAATDTF
+304 TTTTDTF
-312 SIKRIPQTLIL
+312 TITRIPQTLIL
-323 DSTGATSTSASS
+323 DSTGATASS
-335 RDFNPGTIATT
+335 AGSRNFDPGTVATT
-346 NNTDSEFREVL
+346 NNTDSEFREVM
-357 HIGVALKASSDSG
+357 HIGVALKASGDSTS
-370 AAALS
+370 ADLS
-375 RVTVSFA
+375 RVTISFA
-382 DTDPLAAA
+382 ETDPLAAA
-390 QKIQTAIEEQL
+390 KKIQAAIEDQL

-406 KGGSL
+406 QGGAL

-421 YKIQDSDI
+421 YKIQQQAI
-429 TGGGDTTN
+429 TAGSDTTN
-437 SLQIASKAEITQ
+437 SILIGNQAEITQ
-449 DLWTSTKNV
+449 DLWTSTKNI
-458 IGTGAYNS
+458 IGTGAYTA
-466 FNGAT
+466 FAGTT
-471 YMDQIGREYIDASKV
+471 YMDQIGREYADASKV
-486 FFKFST
+486 YFKFTS
-492 TTTAGVNQT
+492 TTTAGVNLT
-501 PELRVMSDS
+501 PELRVMSDE
-510 LAGYTDSTYP
+510 LAGYTNSTYP
-520 DRLFGNSLSI
+520 DRLFGNSLNI

-552 LDGDSASSTNE
+552 LDGDFATSTGE
-563 RISALVSAAEAK
+563 RISTLVTASEGKTVGIANSTSAALEA
-575 TIEVANTSSAAR
+575 
-587 QSVYRIG
+587 SVYRLGIA
-594 LTDNNTT
+594 DANSV
-601 AGAVWTASTNNVNFR
+601 AAIKQGAAN
-616 TTSATAG
+616 
-623 SQYATGT
+623 YA
-630 DYSIGDATSR
+630 IGDQQEAGLLFGMGSTGLER

-652 RTMLTNAINSAT
+652 RTMLTDAINKAT
-664 NSAKDA
+664 TSAKDA

-676 STRTFTVTTGSR
+676 STRTFTLTTGSR
-688 SNLSALEIG
+688 SNLSSLKIG
-697 KSVASNITLD
+697 KSVASNVTL
-707 NNAKATSIV
+707 AGGATATSLV
-716 DSTPGTSGFVGA
+716 DTTPGTSGFVGA
-728 LGLSEGASSTGSGSF
+728 LGLGEAANSTGSGSF

-761 FGVTNMGADQVDISN
+761 FGITNMGADQIDISN
-776 ITLSTQSGA
+776 ITLSTQTGA
-785 ASAISI
+785 ASAISV
-791 IENALDSI
+791 IEQALDSI

>member
-107 QRQQAQDEVERLL
+107 QRAQAQDEVERLL

-150 AAIQASAIGVVG
+150 AAVQASGIGAVG
-162 GGREATVSGGDKVE
+162 GAREATVM
-176 LITIAGGSNSASF
+176 GGSKTDVVTAMDGN
-189 FQATHASGGL
+189 ATSQLFATTNAALASGSNFKTI
-199 ASAASNFDA
+199 SAAAGWGSSSDL
-208 ITNASNADLFS
+208 ADVGLTTS
-219 TNGIG
+219 KAG
-224 VNNYK
+224 
-229 SAMVMQLSNV
+229 MVVTMSEMAATV
-239 ADTINKGDV
+239 YKGDV
-248 LELSITNAS
+248 LELTITNAS

-266 ADMTEDARGV
+266 AAVEVDAAGV
-276 TGADDVT
+276 TGRDDVT
-283 VFNADGHTVALDM
+283 VFNADGHTVALDLHD
-296 YTLLTATG
+296 LLTGSSG
-304 ITAATDTF
+304 ITASTDTF
-312 SIKRIPQTLIL
+312 SIKRVAQTLIL
-323 DSTGATSTSASS
+323 DSTGATATSASS
-335 RDFNPGTIATT
+335 RDFNPGTIASTA
-346 NNTDSEFREVL
+346 NNSSEFREVM
-357 HIGVALKASSDSG
+357 HIGVALKATGDSG
-370 AAALS
+370 SADLS

-382 DTDPLAAA
+382 ETDPLKAAA
-390 QKIQTAIEEQL
+390 AIQTAIEEQL

-411 HIDVTAVADV
+411 HVDVTAVADTW
-421 YKIQDSDI
+421 KILNQSASA
-429 TGGGDTTN
+429 GGSASGQN
-437 SLQIASKAEITQ
+437 SIKIAEKAEVTQ
-449 DLWTSTKNV
+449 ELWTSTKNV
-458 IGTGAYNS
+458 IGTGSYTS
-466 FNGAT
+466 FNGTT
-471 YMDQIGREYIDASKV
+471 YMDQVGREYVDTSKV
-486 FFKFST
+486 YFKFST
-492 TTTAGVNQT
+492 TTTAGVTQT
-501 PELRVMSDS
+501 PELRVMSDQ

-520 DRLFGNSLSI
+520 DRLFGNSLNI

-552 LDGDSASSTNE
+552 LDGDFASSTNE
-563 RISALVSAAEAK
+563 RISSLVSAAEEK
-575 TIEVANTSSAAR
+575 TIN
-587 QSVYRIG
+587 
-594 LTDNNTT
+594 
-601 AGAVWTASTNNVNFR
+601 
-616 TTSATAG
+616 
-623 SQYATGT
+623 ATGT
-630 DYSIGDATSR
+630 AASLNQSVFRIGIADANTTGGVGIAGTNYQVTGDGAAGLPYALGNTTSR

-652 RTMLTNAINSAT
+652 RTMLTDSINKAT
-664 NSAKDA
+664 TSAKDA

-676 STRTFTVTTGSR
+676 STRTFTITTGSR
-688 SNLSALEIG
+688 SNLSSLKVG
-697 KSVASNITLD
+697 KSIASSIKLD
-707 NNAKATSIV
+707 NSASATSIV
-716 DSTPGTSGFVGA
+716 DSTPGTAGFVGA
-728 LGLSEGASSTGSGSF
+728 LGLSEGANSTGSGSF

-749 GDGDTFSINFGT
+749 GAGDTYSINFGT
-761 FGVTNMGADQVDISN
+761 FGVTNMGHDQVDISN

-785 ASAISI
+785 ASAIGV
-791 IENALDSI
+791 IEQALDSI

>member
-120 TASDGTAEIQQLLDN
+120 TASDGSAEIQQLLDN

-150 AAIQASAIGVVG
+150 AAIQGSALGAVG
-162 GGREATVSGGDKVE
+162 GAREKTAMGGDKVD
-176 LITIAGGSNSASF
+176 L
-189 FQATHASGGL
+189 ATFTAETQTVGGL
-199 ASAASNFDA
+199 FRNNAVGVLGTTAANFDA
-208 ITNASNADLFS
+208 IANASGKDLVD
-219 TNGIG
+219 IG
-224 VNNYK
+224 MVTSK
-229 SAMVMQLSNV
+229 SGMIINFSNV
-239 ADTINKGDV
+239 ADSINKGDI
-248 LELSITNAS
+248 LELSVTTSS
-257 GTTSDQVIV
+257 GVTSDQVIV
-266 ADMTEDARGV
+266 AAVDESDNGV
-276 TGADDVT
+276 NNADDVT
-283 VFNADGHTVALDM
+283 VFNAQGHSTALNLYD
-296 YTLLTATG
+296 LLTSTG
-304 ITAATDTF
+304 IERDKTTTTF

-323 DSTGATSTSASS
+323 DSTGATATTTTS
-335 RDFNPGTIATT
+335 RNFNPGTIATT
-346 NNTDSEFREVL
+346 SNTDSEFREVM
-357 HIGVALKASSDSG
+357 HVGVALKASSDSG

-375 RVTVSFA
+375 RVNISFA
-382 DTDPLAAA
+382 ETDALKAA
-390 QKIQTAIEEQL
+390 QKIESAIEEQL

-411 HIDVTAVADV
+411 HIDVTAVSDV
-421 YKIQDSDI
+421 YKIQKHAI

-437 SLQIASKAEITQ
+437 SILVASKAEITQ
-449 DLWTSTKNV
+449 DLWDSTKNV
-458 IGTGAYNS
+458 IGSGAYNNFS
-466 FNGAT
+466 GTT
-471 YMDQIGREYIDASKV
+471 YMDQVGREYVDASKV
-486 FFKFST
+486 YFKFST
-492 TTTAGVNQT
+492 TTTAGVSQT
-501 PELRVMSDS
+501 PELRIMSDE
-510 LAGYTDSTYP
+510 LAGYTNSTYP
-520 DRLFGNSLSI
+520 DRLFGNSLTI
-530 STGEHGN
+530 ATGEHGN

-552 LDGDSASSTNE
+552 LDGDFSSSTNQ
-563 RISALVSAAEAK
+563 RISSLVSASEAQTIAK
-575 TIEVANTSSAAR
+575 TDTSSAFNA
-587 QSVYRIG
+587 SVFRVGIS
-594 LTDNNTT
+594 DANTA
-601 AGAVWTASTNNVNFR
+601 AGVTH
-616 TTSATAG
+616 SATNFQITNTVESG
-623 SQYATGT
+623 LDYA
-630 DYSIGDATSR
+630 IGNATSR
-640 NYTGGYYSQDNL
+640 NYTGGYFSQDNL
-652 RTMLTNAINSAT
+652 RTMLTDSINKATSSA
-664 NSAKDA
+664 ADA
-670 SVSYDH
+670 SVSFDH
-676 STRTFTVTTGSR
+676 ATRTFTLTTGSR
-688 SNLSALEIG
+688 SNLSSLTIG
-697 KSVASNITLD
+697 KSAAANITLD
-707 NNAKATSIV
+707 GGTTTATSLV
-716 DSTPGTSGFVGA
+716 DTTPGTSGFVGA
-728 LGLSEGASSTGSGSF
+728 LGLSEAANSTGAGSF

-749 GDGDTFSINFGT
+749 GDGDTFAINFGT
-761 FGVTNMGADQVDISN
+761 FGITNMGADQIDVSN

-785 ASAISI
+785 ASAISV
-791 IENALDSI
+791 IEQALDSI

>member
-1 MASIRTNLQA
+1 M
-11 GLISRQLSNINRRF
+11 G
-25 TTNLERLSTG
+25 
-35 LRLNRPDDSPGQY
+35 
-48 GVVINQNLQIQSL
+48 
-61 NQGVL
+61 
-66 NAQNAAGM
+66 
-74 LQTAEEG
+74 
-81 INTLIDVLNRAHDL
+81 
-95 AVTAADATLTQA
+95 TLTQA

-335 RDFNPGTIATT
+335 RNFNPATIATT
-346 NNTDSEFREVL
+346 ANADSEFREVM
-357 HIGVALKASSDSG
+357 HIGVALKATGDSG
-370 AAALS
+370 AADLS

-382 DTDPLAAA
+382 ETDPLKAAA
-390 QKIQTAIEEQL
+390 AIQTAIEEQL

-411 HIDVTAVADV
+411 HVDVTAVADTW
-421 YKIQDSDI
+421 KILNQSASA
-429 TGGGDTTN
+429 GGSASGQN
-437 SLQIASKAEITQ
+437 SIKIAEKAEITQ
-449 DLWTSTKNV
+449 ELWTSTKNV
-458 IGTGAYNS
+458 IGTGSYTS
-466 FNGAT
+466 FNGTT
-471 YMDQIGREYIDASKV
+471 YMDQVGREYIDTSKV
-486 FFKFST
+486 YFKFST
-492 TTTAGVNQT
+492 TTTAGVTQT
-501 PELRVMSDS
+501 PELRVMSDQ

-552 LDGDSASSTNE
+552 LDGDFASSTNE
-563 RISALVSAAEAK
+563 RISTLVTASEAQ
-575 TIEVANTSSAAR
+575 TIGQANTSSAFNA
-587 QSVYRIG
+587 SV
-594 LTDNNTT
+594 
-601 AGAVWTASTNNVNFR
+601 FR
-616 TTSATAG
+616 MGIS
-623 SQYATGT
+623 
-630 DYSIGDATSR
+630 DAT
-640 NYTGGYYSQDNL
+640 
-652 RTMLTNAINSAT
+652 
-664 NSAKDA
+664 
-670 SVSYDH
+670 
-676 STRTFTVTTGSR
+676 
-688 SNLSALEIG
+688 
-697 KSVASNITLD
+697 
-707 NNAKATSIV
+707 
-716 DSTPGTSGFVGA
+716 P
-728 LGLSEGASSTGSGSF
+728 
-743 FEFRLG
+743 
-749 GDGDTFSINFGT
+749 
-761 FGVTNMGADQVDISN
+761 
-776 ITLSTQSGA
+776 
-785 ASAISI
+785 
-791 IENALDSI
+791 
-799 STTQTRIGAGIN
+799 
-811 HMQRRVNVMESHR
+811 
-824 EALRGAKARIE
+824 
-835 EIDFTVETR
+835 
-844 NLASL
+844 
-849 QILLQS
+849 
-855 STAALAQAN
+855 
-864 IIPQTLLQLL
+864 
-874 A
+874 